1 MRDGNEDRVHAMLPD
16 QLPLDIQPIYDHAHE
31 T

>member
-1 MRDGNEDRVHAMLPD
+1 MRDGNEDGVQAMLPD
-16 QLPLDIQPIYDHAHE
+16 SLPPDIQPIYDHAHE